1 MLRCVS
7 LWELLQQAQ
16 AGGPTDALLFSQ
28 NKEQPESAKKKTGGF
43 FSLRS
48 GFGAACTHPPTWAD
62 IQLHGRRY
70 CSWSHLAGLSEQ
82 SWCCS
87 CHDDL
92 AC

>member
-1 MLRCVS
+1 MKCTAVQEAWPEVLRCVS

-48 GFGAACTHPPTWAD
+48 GFGGACTHPPT
-62 IQLHGRRY
+62 
-70 CSWSHLAGLSEQ
+70 
-82 SWCCS
+82 
-87 CHDDL
+87 
-92 AC
+92 

>member
-48 GFGAACTHPPTWAD
+48 GFGGACMPFPVSLIMKLHS
-62 IQLHGRRY
+62 QLLTVAPGSFRQ
-70 CSWSHLAGLSEQ
+70 G
-82 SWCCS
+82 
-87 CHDDL
+87 
-92 AC
+92 